1 MIPAHQ
7 AVPNARLRRQR
18 LRRGWS
24 LQRVADE
31 LQKLCEHE
39 GRRVGVT
46 ASMVGKWERGFKR
59 PSPFYQ
65 EKLCSL
71 YDRTAE
77 ELGLVDAAE
86 QAAPTWFDD
95 NGTLADTLESWRH
108 DVERR
113 AFFRRLSSFA
123 GAAMVAPAI
132 DALAP
137 QELHER
143 LAQALDRPSRID
155 QATMSHME
163 TVTDQ
168 FRRLDD
174 RIGSRDLLG
183 PVLGHLRFITRL
195 LQGSQPTQVHHR
207 LCVAAAQVAQLAGW
221 LSFDANLHSDARAY
235 YDVAV
240 KAADEGNDR
249 ALSAYV
255 LGCRGVV
262 EIYGGEPETGLQFAQ
277 AALYRGGTAVTA
289 TTLAWLHRVEALA
302 LASLG
307 EADHCS
313 GALDQAE
320 QAIERS
326 SADEDPPWIYHFD
339 RSQLAG
345 QKGACYVRL
354 QRPQAAREAL
364 GEALTTLSPEFV
376 RDRSLHLTHLAGAF
390 AQQGEI
396 EESCRRAAQ
405 SLEII
410 AQTGSARELR
420 RLREFR
426 QELDRFSDTRA
437 VKDFDAQLLTV

>member
-1 MIPAHQ
+1 MLPAQ
-7 AVPNARLRRQR
+7 RAVPNARLRRQR

-71 YDRTAE
+71 YNLTAE
-77 ELGLVDAAE
+77 ELGLVDASE
-86 QAAPTWFDD
+86 QASPTWFDD
-95 NGTLADTLESWRH
+95 TGTLADTLESWRH

-113 AFFRRLSSFA
+113 AFFRHLSSFA

-132 DALAP
+132 DALGP
-137 QELHER
+137 QEPHER
-143 LAQALDRPSRID
+143 LAQALDRPSRVD
-155 QATMSHME
+155 QATMGHVE

-168 FRRLDD
+168 FRHLDD

-195 LQGSQPTQVHHR
+195 LQGSQPTQVHRR

-221 LSFDANLHSDARAY
+221 LSF
-235 YDVAV
+235 
-240 KAADEGNDR
+240 
-249 ALSAYV
+249 SAYV

-262 EIYGGEPETGLQFAQ
+262 EIYGGEPETGLQYAQ
-277 AALYRGGTAVTA
+277 AALHRGASAVTA
-289 TTLAWLHRVEALA
+289 TTQAWLYRVEALA
-302 LASLG
+302 LAALD
-307 EADHCS
+307 EADRCS
-313 GALDQAE
+313 AALDRDE

-354 QRPQAAREAL
+354 HRPQAAREAL
-364 GEALTTLSPEFV
+364 GEALTTLGPEFV
-376 RDRSLHLTHLAGAF
+376 RDRSLHLTNLASAF
-390 AQQGEI
+390 AQQGEV
-396 EESCRRAAQ
+396 EESCRRATQ
-405 SLEII
+405 SLEIVT
-410 AQTGSARELR
+410 QTGSARELR
-420 RLREFR
+420 RLRELR
-426 QELDRFSDTRA
+426 HELDPFDDTRA
-437 VKDFDAQLLTV
+437 VKDLAAQLLLV

>member
-1 MIPAHQ
+1 MLPAHR

-71 YDRTAE
+71 YDRSAE
-77 ELGLVDAAE
+77 ELGLVAA
-86 QAAPTWFDD
+86 A
-95 NGTLADTLESWRH
+95 
-108 DVERR
+108 V
-113 AFFRRLSSFA
+113 
-123 GAAMVAPAI
+123 
-132 DALAP
+132 DALGP

-143 LAQALDRPSRID
+143 LAQALDRPSRVD
-155 QATMSHME
+155 QATMGHVE

-195 LQGSQPTQVHHR
+195 LQGSQPTQVHRR
-207 LCVAAAQVAQLAGW
+207 LCQAAAQVAQLAGW
-221 LSFDANLHSDARAY
+221 LSFDANLHADARAY

-262 EIYGGEPETGLQFAQ
+262 EIYSGEPETGLQFAQ
-277 AALYRGGTAVTA
+277 AALYRGTSAVTA
-289 TTLAWLHRVEALA
+289 TTQAWLYRVEALA
-302 LASLG
+302 LAALG

-320 QAIERS
+320 RSIERS

-354 QRPQAAREAL
+354 RHPQAAREAL
-364 GEALTTLSPEFV
+364 GEALTTLGPEFV
-376 RDRSLHLTHLAGAF
+376 RDRSLHLTHLASAF

-396 EESCRRAAQ
+396 EESCRRASQ
-405 SLEII
+405 SLDII
-410 AQTGSARELR
+410 VQTGSARELR

-426 QELDRFSDTRA
+426 QELDPFADTRA
-437 VKDFDAQLLTV
+437 VKDLDAQLLLV

>member
-1 MIPAHQ
+1 MPAHLSPFPARAGGHHAKDHRSQSGHRWNQ
-7 AVPNARLRRQR
+7 A
-18 LRRGWS
+18 
-24 LQRVADE
+24 
-31 LQKLCEHE
+31 
-39 GRRVGVT
+39 
-46 ASMVGKWERGFKR
+46 KWERGFKR

-71 YDRTAE
+71 YDRSAE

-86 QAAPTWFDD
+86 QAVPTWFDE

-113 AFFRRLSSFA
+113 AFFRHLSSFA
-123 GAAMVAPAI
+123 GAAMFAPAI
-132 DALAP
+132 DALGP

-143 LAQALDRPSRID
+143 LAQALDRPSRVD
-155 QATMSHME
+155 QATMGHVE

-195 LQGSQPTQVHHR
+195 LQGSQPTQVHRR
-207 LCVAAAQVAQLAGW
+207 LCQAAAQVAQLAGW
-221 LSFDANLHSDARAY
+221 LSFDANLHADARAY

-262 EIYGGEPETGLQFAQ
+262 EIYSGEPETGLQFAQ
-277 AALYRGGTAVTA
+277 AALYRGTSAVTA
-289 TTLAWLHRVEALA
+289 TTQAWLYRVEALA
-302 LASLG
+302 LAALG

-320 QAIERS
+320 RSIERS

-354 QRPQAAREAL
+354 RHPQAAREAL
-364 GEALTTLSPEFV
+364 GEALTTLGPEFV
-376 RDRSLHLTHLAGAF
+376 RDRSLHLTHLASAF

-396 EESCRRAAQ
+396 EESCRRASQ
-405 SLEII
+405 SLDII
-410 AQTGSARELR
+410 VQTGSARELR

-426 QELDRFSDTRA
+426 QELDPFADTRA
-437 VKDFDAQLLTV
+437 VKDLDAQLLLV

>member
-18 LRRGWS
+18 LQRGWS

-31 LQKLCEHE
+31 LQKLSEHE

-65 EKLCSL
+65 EKLCCL
-71 YDRTAE
+71 YEQTAE

-86 QAAPTWFDD
+86 QAAPVWFDD
-95 NGTLADTLESWRH
+95 SGTLADTLESWRH
-108 DVERR
+108 AVERR
-113 AFFRRLSSFA
+113 AFFRHLSSFA

-132 DALAP
+132 DALGP
-137 QELHER
+137 QEPHER
-143 LAQALDRPSRID
+143 LAQALDRPSRVD
-155 QATMSHME
+155 QATMGHVE
-163 TVTDQ
+163 TVTEQ

-221 LSFDANLHSDARAY
+221 LSFDANLHADARAY

-240 KAADEGNDR
+240 KAADEGNDA

-262 EIYGGEPETGLQFAQ
+262 EIYGGQPEAGLQFAQ
-277 AALYRGGTAVTA
+277 AALYRGSAVVTA
-289 TTLAWLHRVEALA
+289 TTQAWLYRVEALA
-302 LASLG
+302 QAALAEADRCSASLG
-307 EADHCS
+307 K
-313 GALDQAE
+313 AE
-320 QAIERS
+320 QAMERS
-326 SADEDPPWIYHFD
+326 DAAEDPPWIYHFD

-354 QRPQAAREAL
+354 HRPEAAREAL

-410 AQTGSARELR
+410 VQMGSARELR
-420 RLREFR
+420 RLRELR
-426 QELDRFSDTRA
+426 RELDPFAATRA
-437 VKDFDAQLLTV
+437 VKDLDAQLLLV

>member
-1 MIPAHQ
+1 MLPAHQ

-71 YDRTAE
+71 YDRSAE

-86 QAAPTWFDD
+86 QAVPTWFDD

-113 AFFRRLSSFA
+113 AFFRHLSSFA
-123 GAAMVAPAI
+123 GAAMFAPAI
-132 DALAP
+132 DALGP

-143 LAQALDRPSRID
+143 LAQALDRPSRVD
-155 QATMSHME
+155 QATMGHVE

-195 LQGSQPTQVHHR
+195 LQGSQPTQVHRR
-207 LCVAAAQVAQLAGW
+207 LCQAAAQVAQLAGW
-221 LSFDANLHSDARAY
+221 LSFDANLHADARAY

-255 LGCRGVV
+255 RGHGDHPGLALPGRGARPRGAGGGRPLQRRPRPGRAGHRTLVGRRGPALDLPLRPLPARGSEGCLLRAAAPPAGGQGGTGRGPDHARAGIRARPLAAPDPSRQRFRPAGRDRGVV
-262 EIYGGEPETGLQFAQ
+262 PPGVPVA
-277 AALYRGGTAVTA
+277 RH
-289 TTLAWLHRVEALA
+289 HR
-302 LASLG
+302 
-307 EADHCS
+307 AD
-313 GALDQAE
+313 G
-320 QAIERS
+320 I
-326 SADEDPPWIYHFD
+326 
-339 RSQLAG
+339 G
-345 QKGACYVRL
+345 QG
-354 QRPQAAREAL
+354 
-364 GEALTTLSPEFV
+364 
-376 RDRSLHLTHLAGAF
+376 
-390 AQQGEI
+390 
-396 EESCRRAAQ
+396 
-405 SLEII
+405 I
-410 AQTGSARELR
+410 APAP
-420 RLREFR
+420 
-426 QELDRFSDTRA
+426 
-437 VKDFDAQLLTV
+437 